1 MGELPVTWGC
11 CGVGT
16 QGSLSLCL
24 GSAQQPSIEEV
35 WVAVT
40 RQVRVACSMHPAFAG
55 GGRELVEPPPT
66 PARPQYRPIS
76 LLPALW
82 TCWTGTA

>member
-24 GSAQQPSIEEV
+24 GSAQQPRIEQV
-35 WVAVT
+35 WVVMT
-40 RQVRVACSMHPAFAG
+40 RQVRVARSMHPAFAG
-55 GGRELVEPPPT
+55 RGRELVETPPT

-76 LLPALW
+76 LPPALW
-82 TCWTGTA
+82 TC